1 MDEPFGALDAQT
13 RVVMQELLAD
23 ISRRTNTTILF
34 ITHDI
39 DEAVLL
45 GDRIYVMS
53 RRPGRVRE
61 VLNVNLPQPRSHHS
75 LVTPEFQAVKAHI
88 MDMLWQESSDAAM
101 DK

>member
-1 MDEPFGALDAQT
+1 
-13 RVVMQELLAD
+13 MQELLAD

-61 VLNVNLPQPRSHHS
+61 TLDVALPQPRDHHS
-75 LVTPEFQAVKAHI
+75 LVLPEFQQIKAHI
-88 MDMLWQESSDAAM
+88 MDMLWQESSDAAL
-101 DK
+101 DR